1 MIYISLVWNVLKV
14 IKFFLVKVQI
24 YQFFQNF
31 IPDFENLHQFL
42 HLIES
47 EDDASDDKNLK
58 NNISEEL
65 SDVNTSFVNDR
76 INVKNNAAKMLKT
89 RLGSNVV
96 SKNVVKLSKQNLT
109 DSEMSDLTL
118 LQPHTQ

>member
-1 MIYISLVWNVLKV
+1 M
-14 IKFFLVKVQI
+14 VKVQI

-47 EDDASDDKNLK
+47 EDDASDDKDLK

-65 SDVNTSFVNDR
+65 SDVNTSFVTDR